1 MSEIDPISP
10 ENKAKYHSEFKRGAE
25 LFRKALE
32 DYDKSKIPA
41 QKEQFKKVMDE
52 ALTVMNQ
59 TAKVVCN
66 DRKKRDLEEKV
77 EKDYQNFIKDPSKS
91 HYDLLHKD
99 IESID
104 KMV

>member
-1 MSEIDPISP
+1 MSDIGPITP
-10 ENKAKYHSEFKRGAE
+10 ENRQKYHSEFKRGAE

-32 DYDKSKIPA
+32 DYDKSSIPA

-66 DRKKRDLEEKV
+66 DGKKRAQEKKIEE
-77 EKDYQNFIKDPSKS
+77 DYKTFIKDPNKS
-91 HYDLLHKD
+91 HFDLLHKD
-99 IESID
+99 IESIE